1 MILLRRNDK
10 IIIIVGVIILLIAGV
25 GVALYS
31 SPKVETNS
39 TITTEPTTFPVNW
52 EDRTGTLPSV
62 SKFVN
67 KGEPYSFTFM
77 INQTNVKTLSFH
89 MTWVDDKA
97 LLKRFG
103 LDTLALSITTPD
115 GKTASFS
122 EKSQKKTKA
131 GEFIVNVSGTD
142 SQPSVS
148 TITGNSTS
156 DASARLRAALRK
168 NDPWVGKEFNVIVT
182 VTIGERLLKFRDK
195 GNDFT
200 LKMNYTYYD
209 FTLGKTSGTGD
220 DDLGDLPSTN
230 TTWTPPY
237 MSMILNTGCGRFV

>member
-10 IIIIVGVIILLIAGV
+10 IIIIVGVFILLAAGV

-31 SPKVETNS
+31 PPKVETNS
-39 TITTEPTTFPVNW
+39 TITTGPTTYPVTW

-62 SKFVN
+62 SKFAT
-67 KGEPYSFTFM
+67 KGQPYSYTFTV
-77 INQTNVKTLSFH
+77 NQTNIKTMSFH
-89 MTWVDDKA
+89 FTWVDNKA

-103 LDTLALSITTPD
+103 LDTFTLDVIAPG
-115 GKTASFS
+115 GKTVSFS
-122 EKSQKKTKA
+122 EKSQKRTKA
-131 GEFIVNVSGTD
+131 GDFIVNVSGTD
-142 SQPSVS
+142 SQPSVT
-148 TITGNSTS
+148 TITGNSTG

-168 NDPWVGKEFNVIVT
+168 DDSWAGKEFNVTVT

-195 GNDFT
+195 GNNFD
-200 LKMNYTYYD
+200 LAINYTYYD
-209 FTLGKTSGTGD
+209 FTIGKTSSTGG